1 MTYICIM
8 IYKGNKKY
16 DDFIAN
22 LKDNHFYGNN
32 KRIFKIL
39 TDDDMNE
46 LDHKT
51 LTFHQKKLAEEHD
64 QLILSII
71 NLIDGDYRML
81 INKSDPLTYIEVNSH
96 IDKRLLQIAKIRMVI
111 IPEFLVNTTTHS
123 VSNHEYAV
131 LRALWLDNDFRK
143 IKKFSISLGN
153 TETLEMSGIIRERS
167 GKKRIDSPELI
178 VAKQNLTKKL
188 LDLYREEYS

>member
-1 MTYICIM
+1 M

-153 TETLEMSGIIRERS
+153 TETLEMSGIIIERS

-178 VAKQNLTKKL
+178 VAKENLTKKL

>member
-1 MTYICIM
+1 M

-22 LKDNHFYGNN
+22 LKDTHFYGNN

-46 LDHKT
+46 LDHNS
-51 LTFHQKKLAEEHD
+51 LTFLQKKLAEEHD
-64 QLILSII
+64 QLILSLIG
-71 NLIDGDYRML
+71 LIDGDYSML
-81 INKSDPLTYIEVNSH
+81 MNKSKPFTYIEVNSD

-153 TETLEMSGIIRERS
+153 TETLEMADIIRNRS
-167 GKKRIDSPELI
+167 DKKSIESPELI
-178 VAKQNLTKKL
+178 IAKDSLTKKL
-188 LDLYREEYS
+188 LDLYREEYN

>member
-1 MTYICIM
+1 M

-153 TETLEMSGIIRERS
+153 TETLEMSGIIRERG

-178 VAKQNLTKKL
+178 VAKENLTKKL

>member
-1 MTYICIM
+1 M
-8 IYKGNKKY
+8 IYKGNTVY

-22 LKDNHFYGNN
+22 IKESHFYGNN
-32 KRIFKIL
+32 KRLYKIL

-51 LTFHQKKLAEEHD
+51 LSFIQKKLAEEHD
-64 QLILSII
+64 QLILSLI
-71 NLIDGDYRML
+71 NLINGDFRVL
-81 INKSDPLTYIEVNSH
+81 INKTKPLNYIGANSY
-96 IDKRLLQIAKIRMVI
+96 IDKKLLQIAKIRMVI
-111 IPEFLVNTTTHS
+111 IPEFLVNTTIHTI
-123 VSNHEYAV
+123 SNHEYAV

-153 TETLEMSGIIRERS
+153 TERLEMGNIIRNRS

-178 VAKQNLTKKL
+178 FAKDGLTKKL
-188 LDLYREEYS
+188 LDLYREEYN